1 MVRLKALGFRN
12 ARNVGLGCLRPV
24 AGPAEDLQVVSCVC
38 AAKCEGK
45 NVINVPRLAG
55 FDLLSAGSTEPIPH
69 EEQVQPERG

>member
-38 AAKCEGK
+38 AAKCERN
-45 NVINVPRLAG
+45 NVINVPRFAG
-55 FDLLSAGSTEPIPH
+55 VDILNACSTEPLPH
-69 EEQVQPERG
+69 EEQI